1 MNEEQNDEKREI
13 AILGGGCFWCTEAV
27 LSCLRGVEKVEP
39 DYCGGHVEHPGYDQV
54 CQENT
59 GHVEVVRVTFKPRY
73 ISFNDLLTVF
83 FATHDPTTLNRQ
95 GADVG
100 PQYASSIFCQTPG
113 QKETA
118 QTHLNQLQQTL
129 SRPIVT
135 RLLPAHP
142 FWLAEKEH
150 HDYYQ
155 NHPQQPYCQ
164 IVISPKMA
172 ALQQRFAALLAAAP

>member
-1 MNEEQNDEKREI
+1 MKDEPSDEQI

-27 LSCLRGVEKVEP
+27 LTRLRGVEKVEP
-39 DYCGGHVEHPGYDQV
+39 GYCGGHVQNPGYAQV

-59 GHVEVVRVTFKPRY
+59 GHVEVVRVTFKPRH
-73 ISFNDLLTVF
+73 ISFNDLLSVF

-100 PQYASSIFCQTPG
+100 SQYASVIFCQSAA

-118 QTHLNQLQQTL
+118 QTHIAQLQQTL
-129 SRPIVT
+129 NRPIVT
-135 RLLPAHP
+135 RLLPAQP
-142 FWLAEKEH
+142 FWPAEKEH

-164 IVISPKMA
+164 IVINPKIA
-172 ALQQRFAALLAAAP
+172 TLHQRFAALLAEV